1 MNDMYPLYAARSEEH
16 RDAASILTRILS
28 SGTSGTFTSLRI
40 SIGWSNYDYLI
51 SERVTRFRGRRL
63 LTPTIVAARI
73 VVGIAILE
81 NCKYTVYPEI
91 NSIWTRDVPEFF
103 SFSFFSKTI
112 EIKKSTGADY

>member
-51 SERVTRFRGRRL
+51 SERVTGLRQ
-63 LTPTIVAARI
+63 
-73 VVGIAILE
+73 GIAHSYDRRRTHRRWDRHLG
-81 NCKYTVYPEI
+81 KL
-91 NSIWTRDVPEFF
+91 
-103 SFSFFSKTI
+103 
-112 EIKKSTGADY
+112 